1 MEKIFFIKIKFPN
14 GNSVSV
20 FFKISFRIL
29 GKKKKKKFEKKKFL
43 RKKNEF
49 PLKN

>member
-1 MEKIFFIKIKFPN
+1 MEKILFIKIKFPD

-29 GKKKKKKFEKKKFL
+29 GQKKKKFL